1 MIVRI
6 LGEGQYAIDNTDR
19 RVLDGLDA
27 TLMEAVDGDDEAVF
41 AEALASLIAEVRKL
55 GRPVPDD
62 NFSTSDLVVPFSDSS
77 LEETRELLAEPGAD
91 AASDDR

>member
-6 LGEGQYAIDNTDR
+6 LGEGQYAIDNSDR
-19 RVLDGLDA
+19 GVLDGLDA
-27 TLMEAVDGDDEAVF
+27 TLMETVDGGDEEAF
-41 AEALASLIAEVRKL
+41 GAALASLIAEVRRL

-77 LEETRELLAEPGAD
+77 LEETKGLLAEPGAD

>member
-6 LGEGQYAIDNTDR
+6 LGEGQYAIDNSNRD
-19 RVLDGLDA
+19 VLDGLDA
-27 TLMEAVDGDDEAVF
+27 SLMEAVDGGDEVAF
-41 AEALASLIAEVRKL
+41 GEALASLISEVRRL
-55 GRPVPDD
+55 GHPVPDD

-77 LEETRELLAEPGAD
+77 LEETKGLLAEPGAD